1 MPPFR
6 HARRGCLPGCWALA
20 VALNVPE
27 GGHGK
32 PTLQTATEE
41 GSPEQG
47 RPALELAARIYVG
60 LGGPYFVSCEN
71 PQESH
76 NLVPGVSDAEAE
88 TRLRPDRPK
97 PAARLAFEQAVALMQ
112 ANDFDAAST
121 MLEAALQ
128 HSPND
133 PNLLRL
139 LGVSLTRQNRS
150 DEAEQALTRTI
161 RLVPNFALAHEN
173 LADALL
179 QRGRLDEA
187 AESLRTAIR
196 HNPAA
201 DAANRK
207 LVEVLALT
215 GRGDEADAAFQQS
228 LQGDPDRAAIVAA
241 MELNRDGETAQ
252 SEKILRGILR
262 RKPEH
267 LDALRLMGVHCA
279 RKELY
284 NDAEAFFRRAVDLAP
299 DFWLAWINLGAA
311 LNEQQKFDQAD
322 TAYKQALQ
330 LKPRSVFTLEKLGA
344 NSLFDGRHEDAI
356 GWLEAALERD
366 PAHFPSLLCLGH
378 VLKTVGR
385 QNEAIDAYRRCAE
398 AKPDFGEAYWSL
410 ANLKTF
416 RFNGGEVREMEKH
429 LEAVSA
435 TADGEDSEIAFSF
448 ALGKAF
454 EDRQDYSKAFAY
466 YSRGNAKKRPKL
478 NYDPTEFQRTNDRI
492 IDVFTRE
499 FFEQQAGQGCK
510 DDAPILIIGLPRS
523 GSTLLEQILASHS
536 QVEGTAEL
544 HYLLRLATET
554 GLTRSDGIRYPEC
567 MLEMKPHH
575 LRDLGQEY
583 LENTLR
589 HRSGARY
596 FTDKMPNNFTGIG
609 FLHAILP
616 NAKVI
621 DARRHPLDSCL
632 GSFKQLFARGQI
644 FTYDLYDLAH
654 CYIQYIRLVD
664 HWNEVLP
671 GKILTVHYEHV
682 VGDLERQARRIAT
695 HCGLEWEDRML
706 RYHETERAVKTA
718 SSEQVRQPIYSGS
731 VNLWHRYEDELD
743 ELIDYLEPVL
753 LELPEDQ
760 QPTALLNRR

>member
-1 MPPFR
+1 MVPSVSEAEAGTSRKPDPQGV
-6 HARRGCLPGCWALA
+6 ARR
-20 VALNVPE
+20 
-27 GGHGK
+27 
-32 PTLQTATEE
+32 
-41 GSPEQG
+41 
-47 RPALELAARIYVG
+47 
-60 LGGPYFVSCEN
+60 
-71 PQESH
+71 
-76 NLVPGVSDAEAE
+76 
-88 TRLRPDRPK
+88 
-97 PAARLAFEQAVALMQ
+97 AFDQAVELMQ
-112 ANDFDAAST
+112 AGDFAAAGG
-121 MLEAALQ
+121 MLEAALE

-150 DEAEQALTRTI
+150 AEAERTLTQLI

-173 LADALL
+173 CADALL
-179 QRGRLDEA
+179 QQGRLEDA
-187 AESLRTAIR
+187 AESLRAAIR
-196 HNPAA
+196 HNPAS
-201 DAANRK
+201 AAAKRK
-207 LVEVLALT
+207 LVEVLAIA
-215 GRGDEADAAFQQS
+215 GRGDEADQAFQQS
-228 LQGDPDRAAIVAA
+228 LQGDPDRAAIVEA
-241 MELNRDGETAQ
+241 MELNRSGEAEQ

-322 TAYKQALQ
+322 AAYKAALKLQ
-330 LKPRSVFTLEKLGA
+330 PRSVFTLEKLGA
-344 NSLFDGRHEDAI
+344 NSLFDGRHDDAI

-385 QNEAIDAYRRCAE
+385 QQEAIDAYRRCAE

-416 RFNGGEVREMEKH
+416 RFKGAEIREMEKQV
-429 LEAVSA
+429 EAVST
-435 TADGEDSEIAFSF
+435 TAEGLDSEIAFSF

-454 EDRQDYSKAFAY
+454 EDRRSYGKAFDCYA
-466 YSRGNAKKRPKL
+466 RGNSRKRPKL
-478 NYDPTEFQRTNDRI
+478 NYDPIEFQRTNDRI
-492 IDVFTRE
+492 IEVFTPA
-499 FFEQQAGQGCK
+499 FFEQRAGQGCR
-510 DDAPILIIGLPRS
+510 DDSPILIVGLPRS

-567 MLEMKPHH
+567 MLELQPHH
-575 LRDLGQEY
+575 FRDLGLEY

-632 GSFKQLFARGQI
+632 GSYKQLFARGQI

-654 CYIQYIRLVD
+654 CYIQYNRLID

-671 GKILTVHYEHV
+671 GKVLTVHYEDV
-682 VGDLERQARRIAT
+682 VGDLEGQARRVAA

-706 RYHETERAVKTA
+706 RYHETERAVRTA

-731 VNLWHRYEDELD
+731 VNLWRRYEDELD

-753 LELPEDQ
+753 RELPEDQ
-760 QPTALLNRR
+760 QPQSLLNL

>member
-1 MPPFR
+1 M
-6 HARRGCLPGCWALA
+6 
-20 VALNVPE
+20 
-27 GGHGK
+27 
-32 PTLQTATEE
+32 
-41 GSPEQG
+41 
-47 RPALELAARIYVG
+47 RPH
-60 LGGPYFVSCEN
+60 PN
-71 PQESH
+71 P
-76 NLVPGVSDAEAE
+76 
-88 TRLRPDRPK
+88 
-97 PAARLAFEQAVALMQ
+97 PAARRTFDRAVRLMK
-112 ANDFDAAST
+112 ANDFAAAGAL
-121 MLEAALQ
+121 LEAALE
-128 HSPND
+128 HAPND

-139 LGVSLTRQNRS
+139 LGVSLTKQNRNAK
-150 DEAEQALTRTI
+150 AEKTLTRVV

-179 QRGRLDEA
+179 QQGRLDEA
-187 AESLRTAIR
+187 AQSLKTAIR
-196 HNPAA
+196 HNPES

-215 GRGDEADAAFQQS
+215 GQGAEADEAFRQS
-228 LQGDPDRAAIVAA
+228 LEGDPDRAAIVEA
-241 MELNRDGETAQ
+241 MELNRIGESKQ
-252 SEKILRGILR
+252 SEKILRGLLR
-262 RKPEH
+262 RNPEH

-311 LNEQQKFDQAD
+311 LNEQQKFDEAD

-330 LKPRSVFTLEKLGA
+330 LKPESVFTLEKLGA
-344 NSLFDGRHEDAI
+344 NSLFDGRHEDAVNY
-356 GWLEAALERD
+356 LDAALERD

-385 QNEAIDAYRRCAE
+385 QEESIDAYRRCA
-398 AKPDFGEAYWSL
+398 AARPDFGEAYWSL

-416 RFNGGEVREMEKH
+416 RFSGSEVREMEKQ
-429 LEAVSA
+429 LDGVSGKA
-435 TADGEDSEIAFSF
+435 EGEDSEIAFSF
-448 ALGKAF
+448 ALAKAF
-454 EDRQDYSKAFAY
+454 EDRRNYGKAFEY
-466 YSRGNAKKRPKL
+466 YSRGNARKRPRL
-478 NYDPTEFQRTNDRI
+478 NYDPIEFQRTNDRI
-492 IDVFTRE
+492 IDVFTKA
-499 FFEQQAGQGCK
+499 FFEERAGQGCE
-510 DDAPILIIGLPRS
+510 DDSPILIVGLPRS

-554 GLTRSDGIRYPEC
+554 GMTRSDGVRYPEC

-575 LRDLGQEY
+575 FRDLGREY
-583 LENTLR
+583 MENTER

-609 FLHAILP
+609 FLQAILP

-654 CYIQYIRLVD
+654 CYIQYMRLID

-671 GKILTVHYEHV
+671 GKVLTVHYEDV
-682 VGDLERQARRIAT
+682 VSDLEQQARRIAA
-695 HCGLEWEDRML
+695 HCGLGWEDGML

-731 VNLWHRYEDELD
+731 VNLWRRYEDELG

-753 LELPEDQ
+753 LELPQEQ
-760 QPTALLNRR
+760 RPKSLLNR

>member
-1 MPPFR
+1 M
-6 HARRGCLPGCWALA
+6 ARR
-20 VALNVPE
+20 
-27 GGHGK
+27 
-32 PTLQTATEE
+32 
-41 GSPEQG
+41 
-47 RPALELAARIYVG
+47 
-60 LGGPYFVSCEN
+60 
-71 PQESH
+71 
-76 NLVPGVSDAEAE
+76 
-88 TRLRPDRPK
+88 
-97 PAARLAFEQAVALMQ
+97 AFDQAVELVQ
-112 ANDFDAAST
+112 AGDFEAAST
-121 MLEAALQ
+121 MLEAALER
-128 HSPND
+128 SPND

-139 LGVSLTRQNRS
+139 LGVSFSRQSRGA
-150 DEAEQALTRTI
+150 EAERMLTQVI
-161 RLVPNFALAHEN
+161 RLVPNFALAHQN

-179 QRGRLDEA
+179 QQGKLGEA

-196 HNPAA
+196 HNPAS

-215 GRGDEADAAFQQS
+215 GRGGEADEAFQRS
-228 LQGDPDRAAIVAA
+228 LQDDPDRAAIVEA
-241 MELNRDGETAQ
+241 MELNRQGEAAQ

-322 TAYKQALQ
+322 VAYKEALE
-330 LKPRSVFTLEKLGA
+330 LKPQSVFTLEKLGA

-356 GWLEAALERD
+356 GWLDAALERE

-385 QNEAIDAYRRCAE
+385 QQEAIGAYRRCAE

-416 RFNGGEVREMEKH
+416 RFKGSEVREMERRI
-429 LEAVSA
+429 ETVSA

-454 EDRQDYSKAFAY
+454 EDRRNYRKAFEHYA
-466 YSRGNAKKRPKL
+466 RGNARKRPKL
-478 NYDPTEFQRTNDRI
+478 NYDPIEFQRTNDRI
-492 IDVFTRE
+492 IDVFTGE
-499 FFEQQAGQGCK
+499 FFEQHAGQGCQ
-510 DDAPILIIGLPRS
+510 DDSPILIVGLPRS

-567 MLEMKPHH
+567 MLDLKPHQ
-575 LRDLGQEY
+575 LRDLGREY
-583 LENTLR
+583 LENTQR

-654 CYIQYIRLVD
+654 CYIQYMRLID

-671 GKILTVHYEHV
+671 GKGSHRPLRRRGRRPGGSGKAHRRPLRAR
-682 VGDLERQARRIAT
+682 VGRPDAALPRDRTRR
-695 HCGLEWEDRML
+695 EDRQFRTGAPTDLLGL
-706 RYHETERAVKTA
+706 R
-718 SSEQVRQPIYSGS
+718 
-731 VNLWHRYEDELD
+731 
-743 ELIDYLEPVL
+743 EPVAPL
-753 LELPEDQ
+753 RGRTRRTDRLPRTRAAR
-760 QPTALLNRR
+760 TAARPAAKIPPEPLIR

>member
-1 MPPFR
+1 M
-6 HARRGCLPGCWALA
+6 
-20 VALNVPE
+20 
-27 GGHGK
+27 
-32 PTLQTATEE
+32 
-41 GSPEQG
+41 
-47 RPALELAARIYVG
+47 RPH
-60 LGGPYFVSCEN
+60 PN
-71 PQESH
+71 P
-76 NLVPGVSDAEAE
+76 
-88 TRLRPDRPK
+88 
-97 PAARLAFEQAVALMQ
+97 PAARRTFDRAVRLMK
-112 ANDFDAAST
+112 ANDFASAGAL
-121 MLEAALQ
+121 LEAALE
-128 HSPND
+128 HAPND

-139 LGVSLTRQNRS
+139 LGVSLTKQNRNA
-150 DEAEQALTRTI
+150 EAEKTLTRVV

-179 QRGRLDEA
+179 QQGRLDEA
-187 AESLRTAIR
+187 AQSLKTAIR
-196 HNPAA
+196 HNPES

-215 GRGDEADAAFQQS
+215 GHGAEADEAFRQS
-228 LQGDPDRAAIVAA
+228 LEGDPDRAAIVEA
-241 MELNRDGETAQ
+241 MELNRIGESKQ
-252 SEKILRGILR
+252 SEKILRGLLR
-262 RKPEH
+262 RNPEH

-311 LNEQQKFDQAD
+311 LNEQQKFDEAD

-330 LKPRSVFTLEKLGA
+330 LKPESVFTLEKLGA
-344 NSLFDGRHEDAI
+344 NSLFDGRHEDAVNY
-356 GWLEAALERD
+356 LDAALERD

-385 QNEAIDAYRRCAE
+385 QEESIDAYRRCA
-398 AKPDFGEAYWSL
+398 AARPDFGEAYWSL

-416 RFNGGEVREMEKH
+416 RFSGSEVREMEKQ
-429 LEAVSA
+429 LDGVSGKA
-435 TADGEDSEIAFSF
+435 EGEDSEIAFSF
-448 ALGKAF
+448 ALAKAF
-454 EDRQDYSKAFAY
+454 EDRRNYGKAFEY
-466 YSRGNAKKRPKL
+466 YSRGNARKRPRL
-478 NYDPTEFQRTNDRI
+478 NYDPIEFQRTNDRI

-499 FFEQQAGQGCK
+499 FFEERAGQGCE
-510 DDAPILIIGLPRS
+510 DDSPILIVGLPRS

-554 GLTRSDGIRYPEC
+554 GMTRSDGVRYPEC

-575 LRDLGQEY
+575 FRDLGREY
-583 LENTLR
+583 MENTER

-596 FTDKMPNNFTGIG
+596 FTDKMPNNFTGVG
-609 FLHAILP
+609 FLQAILP

-654 CYIQYIRLVD
+654 CYIQYMRLID

-671 GKILTVHYEHV
+671 GKVLTVHYEDV
-682 VGDLERQARRIAT
+682 VSDLEQQARRIAA
-695 HCGLEWEDRML
+695 HCGLGWEDGML

-731 VNLWHRYEDELD
+731 VNLWRRYEGELG

-753 LELPEDQ
+753 RKLPQDQ
-760 QPTALLNRR
+760 RPKSLLNG

>member
-1 MPPFR
+1 M
-6 HARRGCLPGCWALA
+6 
-20 VALNVPE
+20 
-27 GGHGK
+27 
-32 PTLQTATEE
+32 
-41 GSPEQG
+41 
-47 RPALELAARIYVG
+47 RPH
-60 LGGPYFVSCEN
+60 PN
-71 PQESH
+71 P
-76 NLVPGVSDAEAE
+76 
-88 TRLRPDRPK
+88 
-97 PAARLAFEQAVALMQ
+97 PAARRTFDRAVRLMK
-112 ANDFDAAST
+112 ANDFAAAGAL
-121 MLEAALQ
+121 LEAALE
-128 HSPND
+128 HAPND

-139 LGVSLTRQNRS
+139 LGVSLTKQNRNA
-150 DEAEQALTRTI
+150 EAEKTLTRVV

-179 QRGRLDEA
+179 QQGRLDEA
-187 AESLRTAIR
+187 AQSLKTAIR
-196 HNPAA
+196 HNPES

-215 GRGDEADAAFQQS
+215 GQGAEADEAFRHS
-228 LQGDPDRAAIVAA
+228 LEGDPDRAAIVEA
-241 MELNRDGETAQ
+241 MELNRIGESKQ
-252 SEKILRGILR
+252 SEKILRGLLR
-262 RKPEH
+262 RNPEH

-311 LNEQQKFDQAD
+311 LNEQQKFDEAD

-330 LKPRSVFTLEKLGA
+330 LKPESVFTLEKLGA
-344 NSLFDGRHEDAI
+344 NSLFDGRHEDAVNY
-356 GWLEAALERD
+356 LDAALERD

-385 QNEAIDAYRRCAE
+385 QEESIDAYRRCA
-398 AKPDFGEAYWSL
+398 AARPDFGEAYWSL

-416 RFNGGEVREMEKH
+416 RFSGSEVREMEKQ
-429 LEAVSA
+429 LDGVSGKA
-435 TADGEDSEIAFSF
+435 EGEDSEIAFSF
-448 ALGKAF
+448 ALAKAF
-454 EDRQDYSKAFAY
+454 EDRRNYGKAFEY
-466 YSRGNAKKRPKL
+466 YSRGNARKRPRL
-478 NYDPTEFQRTNDRI
+478 NYDPIEFQRTNDRI
-492 IDVFTRE
+492 IDVFTKA
-499 FFEQQAGQGCK
+499 FFEERAGQGCE
-510 DDAPILIIGLPRS
+510 DDSPILIVGLPRS

-554 GLTRSDGIRYPEC
+554 GMTRSDGVRYPEC

-575 LRDLGQEY
+575 FRDLGREY
-583 LENTLR
+583 MENTER

-609 FLHAILP
+609 FLQAILP

-654 CYIQYIRLVD
+654 CYIQYMRLID

-671 GKILTVHYEHV
+671 GKVLTVHYEDV
-682 VGDLERQARRIAT
+682 VSDLEQQARRIAA
-695 HCGLEWEDRML
+695 HCGLGWEDGML

-731 VNLWHRYEDELD
+731 VNLWRRYEDELG

-753 LELPEDQ
+753 LELPQEQ
-760 QPTALLNRR
+760 RPKSLLNR

>member
-1 MPPFR
+1 MP
-6 HARRGCLPGCWALA
+6 A
-20 VALNVPE
+20 
-27 GGHGK
+27 
-32 PTLQTATEE
+32 
-41 GSPEQG
+41 
-47 RPALELAARIYVG
+47 
-60 LGGPYFVSCEN
+60 
-71 PQESH
+71 
-76 NLVPGVSDAEAE
+76 VSDAEAE
-88 TRLRPDRPK
+88 TRLQPDPPK
-97 PAARLAFEQAVALMQ
+97 PAARLAFEQAVGLMQ

-121 MLEAALQ
+121 MLEAALER
-128 HSPND
+128 SPND

-139 LGVSLTRQNRS
+139 LGVSFTRQSRNV
-150 DEAEQALTRTI
+150 EAERMLTQVI
-161 RLVPNFALAHEN
+161 RLVPNFGLAHQN

-179 QRGRLDEA
+179 QQGRLDEA
-187 AESLRTAIR
+187 AEALRTAIR
-196 HNPAA
+196 HNPAS

-215 GRGDEADAAFQQS
+215 GHGGEADEAFQRS
-228 LQGDPDRAAIVAA
+228 LQDDPDRAAIVEA
-241 MELNRDGETAQ
+241 MELNRQGEAAQ

-322 TAYKQALQ
+322 VAYKEALK
-330 LKPRSVFTLEKLGA
+330 LKPQSVFTLEKLGA

-356 GWLEAALERD
+356 GWLDAALERE

-385 QNEAIDAYRRCAE
+385 QQEAIGAYRRCAE

-416 RFNGGEVREMEKH
+416 RFKGSEVREMERRI
-429 LEAVSA
+429 ETVSA

-454 EDRQDYSKAFAY
+454 EDRRNYRKAFEH
-466 YSRGNAKKRPKL
+466 YSRGNARKRPKL
-478 NYDPTEFQRTNDRI
+478 NYDPIEFQRTNDRI
-492 IDVFTRE
+492 IEVFTKA
-499 FFEQQAGQGCK
+499 FFEQHAGQGCQ
-510 DDAPILIIGLPRS
+510 DDSPILIVGLPRS

-567 MLEMKPHH
+567 MLELKPHH
-575 LRDLGQEY
+575 LRDLGREY

-589 HRSGARY
+589 HRSGAHY

-654 CYIQYIRLVD
+654 CYIQYMRLID
-664 HWNEVLP
+664 HWNEALP
-671 GKILTVHYEHV
+671 GKVLTVHYEDV
-682 VGDLERQARRIAT
+682 VGDLEGQARRIAA

-731 VNLWHRYEDELD
+731 VNLWRRYEDELD

-753 LELPEDQ
+753 RELPEGQ
-760 QPTALLNRR
+760 RPKSLLNQP

>member
-1 MPPFR
+1 M
-6 HARRGCLPGCWALA
+6 
-20 VALNVPE
+20 
-27 GGHGK
+27 
-32 PTLQTATEE
+32 
-41 GSPEQG
+41 
-47 RPALELAARIYVG
+47 
-60 LGGPYFVSCEN
+60 
-71 PQESH
+71 
-76 NLVPGVSDAEAE
+76 SDAEAE
-88 TRLRPDRPK
+88 TRLKPDPPK

-112 ANDFDAAST
+112 ANDFGAAST
-121 MLEAALQ
+121 ILEAALE

-139 LGVSLTRQNRS
+139 LGVSFTRQGRHS
-150 DEAEQALTRTI
+150 EAERMLTQVI
-161 RLVPNFALAHEN
+161 RLVPNFALAHQN

-179 QRGRLDEA
+179 QQGKLDEA
-187 AESLRTAIR
+187 AEALRTAIR
-196 HNPAA
+196 HNPAS

-215 GRGDEADAAFQQS
+215 GRGGEADEAFQRS
-228 LQGDPDRAAIVAA
+228 LQDDPDRAAIVDA
-241 MELNRDGETAQ
+241 MELNRQGEAAQ

-322 TAYKQALQ
+322 VAYKEALK
-330 LKPRSVFTLEKLGA
+330 LKPQSVFTLEKLGA

-356 GWLEAALERD
+356 GWLDAALERE

-385 QNEAIDAYRRCAE
+385 QQEAIGAYRRCAE

-416 RFNGGEVREMEKH
+416 RFKGSEVREMEKRV
-429 LEAVSA
+429 ETVSA

-454 EDRQDYSKAFAY
+454 EDRRNYRKAFEH
-466 YSRGNAKKRPKL
+466 YSRGNARKRPKL
-478 NYDPTEFQRTNDRI
+478 NYDPIEFQRTNDRI
-492 IDVFTRE
+492 IEVFTKA
-499 FFEQQAGQGCK
+499 FFEQHAGQGSQ
-510 DDAPILIIGLPRS
+510 DDSPILIVGLPRS

-567 MLEMKPHH
+567 MLELKPHH
-575 LRDLGQEY
+575 LRDLGREY
-583 LENTLR
+583 LKNTLR
-589 HRSGARY
+589 HRSGAHY

-654 CYIQYIRLVD
+654 CYIQYMRLID

-671 GKILTVHYEHV
+671 GKVLTVHYEDV
-682 VGDLERQARRIAT
+682 VGDLEGQARRIAA
-695 HCGLEWEDRML
+695 HCGLEWEGRML

-731 VNLWHRYEDELD
+731 VNLWRRYEDELD

-753 LELPEDQ
+753 RELPQDQ
-760 QPTALLNRR
+760 QPKSLLNQT

>member
-1 MPPFR
+1 MFR
-6 HARRGCLPGCWALA
+6 PLASLGQLPQNPGERHHAVPA
-20 VALNVPE
+20 VPQAE
-27 GGHGK
+27 
-32 PTLQTATEE
+32 A
-41 GSPEQG
+41 GSP
-47 RPALELAARIYVG
+47 LK
-60 LGGPYFVSCEN
+60 
-71 PQESH
+71 
-76 NLVPGVSDAEAE
+76 
-88 TRLRPDRPK
+88 PDPPS
-97 PAARLAFEQAVALMQ
+97 PAARLAFDRAVGLMQ
-112 ANDFDAAST
+112 ANAFAAAAT
-121 MLEAALQ
+121 ILETALT

-139 LGVSLTRQNRS
+139 LGVSLTRQNRNA
-150 DEAEQALTRTI
+150 EAERTLTHVI

-173 LADALL
+173 LADALIG
-179 QRGRLDEA
+179 QGRLDEA
-187 AESLRTAIR
+187 AASLRRAIR
-196 HNPAA
+196 HNPAS

-215 GRGDEADAAFQQS
+215 GHGGEADEAFRHS
-228 LQGDPDRAAIVAA
+228 LEGDPDRAAIVEV
-241 MELNRDGETAQ
+241 MELNRSGETAQ
-252 SEKILRGILR
+252 SEKILRGLLR
-262 RKPEH
+262 RNPEH

-311 LNEQQKFDQAD
+311 LNEQQKFDRAD
-322 TAYKQALQ
+322 TAYKEALK

-344 NSLFDGRHEDAI
+344 NSLFDGRHDDAI
-356 GWLEAALERD
+356 GWLDAALEHD

-385 QNEAIDAYRRCAE
+385 QKEAIDAYRRCAR

-416 RFNGGEVREMEKH
+416 RFRGAEVREMEKH
-429 LEAVSA
+429 LEAVSS
-435 TADGEDSEIAFSF
+435 TAEGEDSEIAFSF

-454 EDRQDYSKAFAY
+454 EDRRNYSKAFEY
-466 YSRGNAKKRPKL
+466 YSRGNGRKRPRL
-478 NYDPTEFQRTNDRI
+478 NYDPIEFQRTNDRI
-492 IDVFTRE
+492 VEVFTKE
-499 FFEQQAGQGCK
+499 FFEQRTGQGCS
-510 DDAPILIIGLPRS
+510 DDSPILIVGLPRS

-554 GLTRSDGIRYPEC
+554 GQTRSDGIRYPEC

-575 LRDLGQEY
+575 FRDLGREY
-583 LENTLR
+583 IENTLR

-654 CYIQYIRLVD
+654 CYIQYIRLMD
-664 HWNEVLP
+664 HWNAVLP
-671 GKILTVHYEHV
+671 GKVLTVHYEDV
-682 VGDLERQARRIAT
+682 VGDLERQARRIAA
-695 HCGLEWEDRML
+695 HCGLEWEAGML

-731 VNLWHRYEDELD
+731 VNLWRRYEDQLA

-753 LELPEDQ
+753 LELPEEQ
-760 QPTALLNRR
+760 RPASFLNTP

>member
-1 MPPFR
+1 M
-6 HARRGCLPGCWALA
+6 
-20 VALNVPE
+20 
-27 GGHGK
+27 
-32 PTLQTATEE
+32 
-41 GSPEQG
+41 
-47 RPALELAARIYVG
+47 RPHQN
-60 LGGPYFVSCEN
+60 S
-71 PQESH
+71 
-76 NLVPGVSDAEAE
+76 
-88 TRLRPDRPK
+88 
-97 PAARLAFEQAVALMQ
+97 PAARRAFDRAVRLMK
-112 ANDFDAAST
+112 ANDFAAAGAL
-121 MLEAALQ
+121 LEAALE
-128 HSPND
+128 HAPND

-139 LGVSLTRQNRS
+139 LGVSLTKQKRNA
-150 DEAEQALTRTI
+150 EAEKTLTRVV

-179 QRGRLDEA
+179 QQGRLDEA
-187 AESLRTAIR
+187 AQSLKTAIR
-196 HNPAA
+196 HNPES

-215 GRGDEADAAFQQS
+215 GHGAEADEAFRHS
-228 LQGDPDRAAIVAA
+228 LEGDPDRAAIVEA
-241 MELNRDGETAQ
+241 MELNRIGESKQ
-252 SEKILRGILR
+252 SEKILRGLLR
-262 RKPEH
+262 RNPEH

-311 LNEQQKFDQAD
+311 LNEQQKFDEAD

-330 LKPRSVFTLEKLGA
+330 LKPESVFTLEKLGA
-344 NSLFDGRHEDAI
+344 NSLFDGRHEDAVNY
-356 GWLEAALERD
+356 LDAALERD

-385 QNEAIDAYRRCAE
+385 HEEAIDAYRRCA
-398 AKPDFGEAYWSL
+398 AARPDFGEAYWSL

-416 RFNGGEVREMEKH
+416 RFSGSEVREMEKQ
-429 LEAVSA
+429 LDGVSGKA
-435 TADGEDSEIAFSF
+435 EGEDSEIAFSF
-448 ALGKAF
+448 ALAKAF
-454 EDRQDYSKAFAY
+454 EDRRNYGKAFEY
-466 YSRGNAKKRPKL
+466 YSRGNARKRPRL
-478 NYDPTEFQRTNDRI
+478 NYDPIEFQRTNDRI

-499 FFEQQAGQGCK
+499 FFEERAGQGCE
-510 DDAPILIIGLPRS
+510 DDSPILIVGLPRS

-554 GLTRSDGIRYPEC
+554 GMTRSDGVRYPEC

-575 LRDLGQEY
+575 FRDLGREY
-583 LENTLR
+583 MENTER

-609 FLHAILP
+609 FLQAILP
-616 NAKVI
+616 NARVI

-654 CYIQYIRLVD
+654 CYIQYMRLID
-664 HWNEVLP
+664 HWNDVLP
-671 GKILTVHYEHV
+671 GKVLTVHYEDV
-682 VGDLERQARRIAT
+682 VSDLEQQARRIAA
-695 HCGLEWEDRML
+695 HCGLGWEDGML

-731 VNLWHRYEDELD
+731 VNLWRRYEGELG

-753 LELPEDQ
+753 RKLPQDQ
-760 QPTALLNRR
+760 RPKSLLNG

>member
-1 MPPFR
+1 M
-6 HARRGCLPGCWALA
+6 A
-20 VALNVPE
+20 VE
-27 GGHGK
+27 
-32 PTLQTATEE
+32 
-41 GSPEQG
+41 
-47 RPALELAARIYVG
+47 
-60 LGGPYFVSCEN
+60 
-71 PQESH
+71 
-76 NLVPGVSDAEAE
+76 
-88 TRLRPDRPK
+88 
-97 PAARLAFEQAVALMQ
+97 LMQ
-112 ANDFDAAST
+112 SNQIAAAER

-128 HSPND
+128 DSPND

-139 LGVSLTRQNRS
+139 LGVSLTRQNRTN
-150 DEAEQALTRTI
+150 EAVQKLTQAV

-179 QRGRLDEA
+179 NQGKLDEA
-187 AESLRTAIR
+187 AESLQTAVR
-196 HNPAA
+196 HNPAS

-207 LVEVLALT
+207 LVEVLTLT
-215 GRGDEADAAFQQS
+215 GRGNEADEALRQS
-228 LQGDPDRAAIVAA
+228 VRGDPDRAAIIEV
-241 MELNRDGETAQ
+241 MERNRSGDTAR

-262 RKPEH
+262 RNPEH

-311 LNEQQKFDQAD
+311 LSEQQKFDQAD
-322 TAYKQALQ
+322 DAYKQALE
-330 LKPRSVFTLEKLGA
+330 LKPKSVFTLEKLGA
-344 NSLFDGRHEDAI
+344 NSLFDGRHDDAI
-356 GWLEAALERD
+356 QWLNTALEGD
-366 PAHFPSLLCLGH
+366 ANHFPSLLCLGH
-378 VLKTVGR
+378 ALKTIGR
-385 QNEAIDAYRRCAE
+385 QEEAIGAYWRCAE

-416 RFNGGEVREMEKH
+416 QFEDAHVSKMEQH
-429 LEAVSA
+429 LESVSA
-435 TADGEDSEIAFSF
+435 TADGQDSEVAFSF

-454 EDRQDYSKAFAY
+454 EDRQNFRKAFEY
-466 YSRGNAKKRPKL
+466 YSRGNGAKRPTL
-478 NYDPTEFQRTNDRI
+478 NYDPIEFQRTNDRI

-499 FFEQQAGQGCK
+499 FFKEHAGQGCK
-510 DDAPILIIGLPRS
+510 DDSPILIVGLPRS

-554 GLTRSDGIRYPEC
+554 GLTRSDGIRYPES
-567 MLEMKPHH
+567 MLDLKSHH
-575 LRDLGQEY
+575 LRDLGEEY

-632 GSFKQLFARGQI
+632 GSFKQLFAKGQI

-654 CYIQYIRLVD
+654 CYIQYIRMID

-671 GKILTVHYEHV
+671 GKVLTVHYEEV
-682 VGDLERQARRIAT
+682 VSDLEGQARRIAA
-695 HCGLEWEDRML
+695 HCGLEWEDAML

-718 SSEQVRQPIYSGS
+718 SSEQVRQPIYSDS
-731 VNLWHRYEDELD
+731 LNLWRRYEDELD
-743 ELIDYLEPVL
+743 ELIDYLKPVL

-760 QPTALLNRR
+760 QPNSLLQRQ

>member
-1 MPPFR
+1 M
-6 HARRGCLPGCWALA
+6 
-20 VALNVPE
+20 
-27 GGHGK
+27 
-32 PTLQTATEE
+32 
-41 GSPEQG
+41 
-47 RPALELAARIYVG
+47 RPHQ
-60 LGGPYFVSCEN
+60 N
-71 PQESH
+71 P
-76 NLVPGVSDAEAE
+76 
-88 TRLRPDRPK
+88 
-97 PAARLAFEQAVALMQ
+97 PAARRAFDRAVRLMKAHDFAAAGAL
-112 ANDFDAAST
+112 
-121 MLEAALQ
+121 LEAALE
-128 HSPND
+128 HAPND

-139 LGVSLTRQNRS
+139 LGVSLTKQNRNA
-150 DEAEQALTRTI
+150 EAEKTLTRVV

-179 QRGRLDEA
+179 QQGRLDEA
-187 AESLRTAIR
+187 ARSLKTAIR
-196 HNPAA
+196 HNPES

-215 GRGDEADAAFQQS
+215 GRGDEADEAFRHS
-228 LQGDPDRAAIVAA
+228 LEGDPDRAAIVEA
-241 MELNRDGETAQ
+241 MELNRIGESKQ
-252 SEKILRGILR
+252 SEKILRGLLR
-262 RKPEH
+262 RNPEH

-311 LNEQQKFDQAD
+311 LNEQQKFDEAD

-330 LKPRSVFTLEKLGA
+330 LKPESVFTLEKLGA
-344 NSLFDGRHEDAI
+344 NSLFDGRHEDAVYY
-356 GWLEAALERD
+356 LDAALERD

-385 QNEAIDAYRRCAE
+385 QEEAIDAYRRCA
-398 AKPDFGEAYWSL
+398 AARPDFGEAYWSL

-416 RFNGGEVREMEKH
+416 RFSGSEVREMEKQ
-429 LEAVSA
+429 LDGVSGK
-435 TADGEDSEIAFSF
+435 ADGEDSEIAFSF
-448 ALGKAF
+448 ALAKAF
-454 EDRQDYSKAFAY
+454 EDRRNYGKAFEY
-466 YSRGNAKKRPKL
+466 YSRGNARKRPRL
-478 NYDPTEFQRTNDRI
+478 NYDPIEFQRTNDRI

-499 FFEQQAGQGCK
+499 FFEERAGQGCE
-510 DDAPILIIGLPRS
+510 DDSPILIVGLPRS

-554 GLTRSDGIRYPEC
+554 GMTRSDGVRYPEC

-575 LRDLGQEY
+575 FRDLGREY
-583 LENTLR
+583 MENTER

-609 FLHAILP
+609 FLQAILP

-654 CYIQYIRLVD
+654 CYIQYMRLID
-664 HWNEVLP
+664 HWNEALP
-671 GKILTVHYEHV
+671 GKLLTVHYEDV
-682 VGDLERQARRIAT
+682 VSDLEQQARRIAA
-695 HCGLEWEDRML
+695 HCGLGWEDGML

-731 VNLWHRYEDELD
+731 VNLWRRYEDELG

-753 LELPEDQ
+753 LKLPADQ
-760 QPTALLNRR
+760 RPKTLLNP

>member
-1 MPPFR
+1 MP
-6 HARRGCLPGCWALA
+6 A
-20 VALNVPE
+20 
-27 GGHGK
+27 
-32 PTLQTATEE
+32 
-41 GSPEQG
+41 
-47 RPALELAARIYVG
+47 
-60 LGGPYFVSCEN
+60 
-71 PQESH
+71 
-76 NLVPGVSDAEAE
+76 VSDAEAE
-88 TRLRPDRPK
+88 SRLKPDPPK
-97 PAARLAFEQAVALMQ
+97 PAARLAFEQAVGLMQ

-121 MLEAALQ
+121 MLEAALE

-139 LGVSLTRQNRS
+139 LGVSFTRQGRHS
-150 DEAEQALTRTI
+150 KAERMLTQVI
-161 RLVPNFALAHEN
+161 RLVPNFALAHQN

-179 QRGRLDEA
+179 QQGKLDEA
-187 AESLRTAIR
+187 AEALRTAIR
-196 HNPAA
+196 HNPAS
-201 DAANRK
+201 DSANRK

-215 GRGDEADAAFQQS
+215 GHGGEADEAFQRS
-228 LQGDPDRAAIVAA
+228 LQDDPDRAAIVEA
-241 MELNRDGETAQ
+241 MELNRQGEAAQ

-311 LNEQQKFDQAD
+311 LNEQQKFDQTD
-322 TAYKQALQ
+322 VAYKEALK
-330 LKPRSVFTLEKLGA
+330 LKPQSVFTLEKLGA

-356 GWLEAALERD
+356 GWLDAALERE

-385 QNEAIDAYRRCAE
+385 QQEAIGAYRRCAE

-416 RFNGGEVREMEKH
+416 RFKGSEVREMERRI
-429 LEAVSA
+429 ETVSA

-454 EDRQDYSKAFAY
+454 EDRRNYRKAFEH
-466 YSRGNAKKRPKL
+466 YSRGNARKRPKL

-492 IDVFTRE
+492 IEVFTKA
-499 FFEQQAGQGCK
+499 FFEQHAGQGCQ
-510 DDAPILIIGLPRS
+510 DDSPILIVGLPRS

-567 MLEMKPHH
+567 MLELKPPH
-575 LRDLGQEY
+575 LRDLGREY

-589 HRSGARY
+589 HRSGAHY

-654 CYIQYIRLVD
+654 CYIQYMRLID

-671 GKILTVHYEHV
+671 GKVLTVHYEDV
-682 VGDLERQARRIAT
+682 VGDLEGQARRIAA

-731 VNLWHRYEDELD
+731 VNLWRRYEDELD

-753 LELPEDQ
+753 RELPEGQ
-760 QPTALLNRR
+760 RPKSLLNQP

>member
-1 MPPFR
+1 M
-6 HARRGCLPGCWALA
+6 
-20 VALNVPE
+20 
-27 GGHGK
+27 
-32 PTLQTATEE
+32 
-41 GSPEQG
+41 QG
-47 RPALELAARIYVG
+47 
-60 LGGPYFVSCEN
+60 
-71 PQESH
+71 
-76 NLVPGVSDAEAE
+76 
-88 TRLRPDRPK
+88 
-97 PAARLAFEQAVALMQ
+97 
-112 ANDFDAAST
+112 NDFVAASA
-121 MLEAALQ
+121 MLEAALER
-128 HSPND
+128 SPND

-139 LGVSLTRQNRS
+139 LGVSLTRQNRGA
-150 DEAEQALTRTI
+150 EAERALTQVI
-161 RLVPNFALAHEN
+161 RLVPNFALAHQN

-179 QRGRLDEA
+179 QQGRLDEA
-187 AESLRTAIR
+187 AEALRTAVR
-196 HNPAA
+196 HNPAL
-201 DAANRK
+201 DAAHRK

-215 GRGDEADAAFQQS
+215 GRGGEADEAFQQS
-228 LQGDPDRAAIVAA
+228 LQDDPDRAAIVEA
-241 MELNRDGETAQ
+241 MELNRRGEAAQ

-322 TAYKQALQ
+322 AAYREALR
-330 LKPRSVFTLEKLGA
+330 LKPQSVFTLEKLGA

-385 QNEAIDAYRRCAE
+385 QKEAIGAYRRCAQ

-416 RFNGGEVREMEKH
+416 RFKGADVREMEKQ

-454 EDRQDYSKAFAY
+454 EDRGNAKKAFEC
-466 YSRGNAKKRPKL
+466 YSRGNGRKRPKL
-478 NYDPTEFQRTNDRI
+478 NYDPIEFQRTNDRI

-499 FFEQQAGQGCK
+499 FFEQRAGQGCQ
-510 DDAPILIIGLPRS
+510 DDSPILIVGLPRS

-544 HYLLRLATET
+544 HYLLRLATES

-567 MLEMKPHH
+567 MLELKPHH
-575 LRDLGQEY
+575 FRDLGREY
-583 LENTLR
+583 LDNTLR

-609 FLHAILP
+609 FLHTILP

-654 CYIQYIRLVD
+654 CYIQYMRLID

-671 GKILTVHYEHV
+671 GKVLTVHYEDV
-682 VGDLERQARRIAT
+682 VGDLEGQARRIAA

-731 VNLWHRYEDELD
+731 VNLWRRYEDELD

-753 LELPEDQ
+753 RELPQDQ
-760 QPTALLNRR
+760 QPKSLLN